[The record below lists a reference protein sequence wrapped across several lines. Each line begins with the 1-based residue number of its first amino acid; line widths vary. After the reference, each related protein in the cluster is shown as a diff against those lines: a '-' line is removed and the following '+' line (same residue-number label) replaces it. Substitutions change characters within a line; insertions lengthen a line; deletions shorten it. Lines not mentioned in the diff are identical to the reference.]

1 MIEVVIV
8 MSTDKE
14 PIAFDRATT
23 NNCNVLEPAL
33 VKMTSFAS
41 NLRNS
46 VLNIYSGYTIAL
58 YVLYSMLNSVPCRN

>member
-1 MIEVVIV
+1 MIEGVIV

-46 VLNIYSGYTIAL
+46 VLNIYSVYKIKTHIT
-58 YVLYSMLNSVPCRN
+58 V